1 MKVYVA
7 GKFEQKDLVR
17 EVYSRLKDL
26 NFEIAYD
33 WTVHK
38 SIKPYEDN
46 SMLASEF
53 CNNEL
58 NAILFCDV
66 FLYLID
72 EKGTTSLMEFG
83 AALILSNSNLGKKPI
98 IYAVGKYNSSSPWFF
113 NSNVVRKNSIDDV
126 FSDLEKL
133 R

>member
-7 GKFEQKDLVR
+7 GKFEQKELVR
-17 EVYSRLKDL
+17 EVYASL
-26 NFEIAYD
+26 NKLGFEIAYD

-38 SIKPYEDN
+38 SIKPYSKN
-46 SMLASEF
+46 SELASNF

-58 NAILFCDV
+58 SAIKSCEIFI
-66 FLYLID
+66 YLID

-83 AALILSNSNLGKKPI
+83 AALVLSNFNSDGFPI

-113 NSNVVRKNSIDDV
+113 NRNVIRKDNVGDV
-126 FSDLEKL
+126 LLDLNKL
-133 R
+133 I